1 MKKTFTL
8 FLLFISLLASA
19 QAPTGGPADGK
30 NSKIVGEVSQN
41 NDDQK
46 LNLISWSVVSEGIRV
61 RNVPLN
67 SRIKVLDL
75 IGKQILDI
83 QNNSSEI
90 TLSLPH
96 KGIYLLQIRQSQE
109 LKTFK
114 VLF

>member
-1 MKKTFTL
+1 MKKIFTL
-8 FLLFISLLASA
+8 FFISISLLASA

-30 NSKIVGEVSQN
+30 NSKNVGEVSQN

-46 LNLISWSVVSEGIRV
+46 FNLISWSVVPDGIRV
-61 RNVPLN
+61 RNVPIS

-83 QNNSSEI
+83 QNNSSEL
-90 TLSLPH
+90 TLNLPH
-96 KGIYLLQIRQSQE
+96 KGIYLLQIRQNQE